1 MPRPPDSGMT
11 AGPGKGGGP
20 ARISGR
26 PGRGGPLPP
35 RLLLAGAGALIL
47 IGLAVAWIGQGAV
60 ASAAATPGVAWVLHP
75 ASNTV
80 TVRLVPGGGPAGH
93 RVLARSR
100 LLVSAPGDGQRAR
113 TSPGTGQVRVPV
125 PPGRRTRLVVRVTGP
140 RPEHRTLTVTVP
152 PALRVTSSRPVASG
166 WLVSVSS
173 PVRQQPHQ
181 TLCGR
186 DRISFPAPD
195 QVAVTKSTDACR
207 APLTV
212 TARNGEQA
220 TLPVALPGLP
230 QIPLYAFAR
239 PAGRAIY
246 ITVDD
251 GWTPSARV
259 LAIMRRTHLPVT
271 AFLIARAAQR
281 NLPYWRAFVHDGGT
295 VGDHSVS
302 HPNLTKLSLGPA
314 TVQWGQ
320 ARRDLGQWLG
330 HAPDMGRPPY
340 GAFDRTVEAAAYRG
354 GLQVLVG
361 WSASVGH
368 GHISTWDGKPLE
380 PGEIVL
386 LHWVPGLGQQLARLL
401 TVIHARHLHPRPL
414 TPASFAGTAPQR
426 HSLDGDLPAA
436 RGGPAPSG

>member
-1 MPRPPDSGMT
+1 MT
-11 AGPGKGGGP
+11 AGPDGSGGP
-20 ARISGR
+20 ARIGR
-26 PGRGGPLPP
+26 PLGRGRPLPP

-60 ASAAATPGVAWVLHP
+60 ASAAGTPGVAWVLHP

-80 TVRLVPGGGPAGH
+80 TVRLTPGGGPAG
-93 RVLARSR
+93 RQVLVRSR
-100 LLVSAPGDGQRAR
+100 LTVSVAGDRQLTR
-113 TSPGTGQVRVPV
+113 TSPGTGRVRVPV
-125 PPGRRTRLVVRVTGP
+125 PPGHRTGLLVQVTGP
-140 RPEHRTLTVTVP
+140 RPLRRTLTVTVP

-186 DRISFPAPD
+186 DKISFPAPD

-220 TLPVALPGLP
+220 TLPVTLPGLP

-271 AFLIARAAQR
+271 AFLIAQAAQR
-281 NLPYWRAFVHDGGT
+281 DLPYWREFVHDGGT
-295 VGDHSVS
+295 IGDHSVS
-302 HPNLTKLSLGPA
+302 HPNLTKLALGPA
-314 TVQWGQ
+314 TVEWGQ
-320 ARRDLGQWLG
+320 ARRDLGRWLG
-330 HAPDMGRPPY
+330 QTPDMGRPPY
-340 GAFDRTVEAAAYRG
+340 GAFDQTVEAAAYRG

-368 GHISTWDGKPLE
+368 GHITTWDGKPLE

-386 LHWVPGLGQQLARLL
+386 PHWVPGLGHQLTKLL
-401 TVIHARHLHPRPL
+401 AVIHARHLHPMPL

-426 HSLDGDLPAA
+426 HSLDGD
-436 RGGPAPSG
+436 